1 VALLYSFI
9 TVLMTL
15 TYLSLGL
22 AYNANRVLA
31 TQSPGAIYV
40 WQMDLVARELGL
52 YNPAPTLSVSAP
64 VRLPAA
70 GQPYYLVIRAA
81 QLAQVDLLPGR
92 VEPVAQGRWV
102 VDKTGLLPRMLQLA
116 RGTEP
121 PEDIR
126 MEWLVPLPGVGSVCE
141 WKGPA
146 TYFDIVVPASGD
158 APGRTARRAAWAYP
172 RPTPAFA
179 AIAGYVAVYPALM
192 DRCTVDG
199 ATARPQDGGFY
210 GGWITPDVAGPFKGG
225 PGTSG
230 W

>member
-1 VALLYSFI
+1 MLRPTPIPPGPGQESVWDFPRPAIVQPSGRHVVVVFGGAVLVDTKRAWRALETSHPP
-9 TVLMTL
+9 TW
-15 TYLSLGL
+15 YL
-22 AYNANRVLA
+22 
-31 TQSPGAIYV
+31 
-40 WQMDLVARELGL
+40 
-52 YNPAPTLSVSAP
+52 
-64 VRLPAA
+64 
-70 GQPYYLVIRAA
+70 
-81 QLAQVDLLPGR
+81 
-92 VEPVAQGRWV
+92 
-102 VDKTGLLPRMLQLA
+102 
-116 RGTEP
+116 P